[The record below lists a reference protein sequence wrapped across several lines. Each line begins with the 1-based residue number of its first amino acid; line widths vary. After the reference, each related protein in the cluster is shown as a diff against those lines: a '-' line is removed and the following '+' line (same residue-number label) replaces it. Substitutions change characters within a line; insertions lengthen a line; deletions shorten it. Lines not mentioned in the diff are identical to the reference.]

1 MIRSG
6 LLNPH
11 VLALLARVRH
21 TNTVVIADSMFP
33 SWTGLPE
40 VDLSL
45 VQGVP
50 TVPQVLGALLAQW
63 NCGGA
68 WMASEFEERGDAATV
83 HEFRETLGFV
93 PLSLIPHTALK
104 ERVPRAIGLIRT
116 GEARVY
122 TNMILESA

>member
-50 TVPQVLGALLAQW
+50 TVPQVLDALLSQW
-63 NCGGA
+63 KCGAA
-68 WMASEFEERGDAATV
+68 WMASEFVDRGDAATLR
-83 HEFRETLGFV
+83 EIRETLGFV
-93 PLSLIPHTALK
+93 PLGLIPHAALK
-104 ERVPRAIGLIRT
+104 ERVPRAVGLIRT
-116 GEARVY
+116 GEARIY